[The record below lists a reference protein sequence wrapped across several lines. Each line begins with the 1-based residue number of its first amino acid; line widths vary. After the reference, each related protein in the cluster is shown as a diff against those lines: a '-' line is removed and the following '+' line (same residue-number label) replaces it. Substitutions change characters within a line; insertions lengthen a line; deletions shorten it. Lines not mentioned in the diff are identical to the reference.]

1 MIINKE
7 DVIVRNMKKVWA
19 LVLTTAMALS
29 VLSGCSG
36 SQKPEDAAASG
47 SQEQKTEEQKTEG
60 EKTEAAGNSE
70 KETVILRMWGGV
82 PAEAGPQ
89 AACDNF
95 NELYK
100 DKGIQVEYE
109 RFVNDDTGNL
119 KLETNL
125 LSGTGVDLYMTYA
138 TDVLA
143 KRAGGNM
150 ALDLTDLMARDGF
163 DLKQYFGN
171 MAEAYFVDGKPYSI
185 PTKLDQYGIVIN
197 KDMFDAAGIE
207 IPTEWTYEEFA
218 ETARKLTHGEGQD
231 KVYGMFWNSQQD
243 LTYLF
248 TYLVAQTN
256 GGDPMYLSGTET
268 SFTDPV
274 VVKSVDL
281 INSMMNVDKTSPT
294 HTDSVTQKLS
304 QEGMFLTG
312 KSAMTV
318 GPWMVRSIK
327 DTATY
332 PHDFTTAFAPYP
344 VVEKG
349 QRNYTQGGYGDHL
362 CINPKSENIDAAW
375 EFAKWYATEGMI
387 PVVEGGRVP
396 AANTYNPEEVA
407 KAFLNGAEDHIDLDS
422 AMKILITPADN
433 YAVPSITNHIAEVK
447 KVATEE
453 LEKIFIGQ
461 QTVEEGMAKAKER
474 ADALLK

>member
-7 DVIVRNMKKVWA
+7 EVIVRNMKKVWA

-36 SQKPEDAAASG
+36 SQKPDATTASG
-47 SQEQKTEEQKTEG
+47 SQEQKTEG

-70 KETVILRMWGGV
+70 KETVTLRMWGGV

-197 KDMFDAAGIE
+197 KDMFDEAGIE
-207 IPTEWTYEEFA
+207 IPTDWTYEEFA

-243 LTYLF
+243 LSYVF
-248 TYLVAQTN
+248 GYLVAQTN
-256 GGDPMYLSGTET
+256 GGDPMYLSETET

-312 KSAMTV
+312 KTAMTV